1 MKRKQV
7 AIFYLLALLF
17 VCAGLGC
24 LPLIPIRVA
33 PVVPHPIY
41 RLTFVSLVGMIWR
54 LGLVGVSYRWEW
66 YTGVV
71 VLTLIILGIVSS
83 VFLMARLKRSL
94 ATARNGNSQPG
105 GRNEQVE

>member
-1 MKRKQV
+1 MKSNWRT
-7 AIFYLLALLF
+7 IFRYLLTLLF

-33 PVVPHPIY
+33 PVVPHPVY
-41 RLTFVSLVGMIWR
+41 RLTFVSLVGMTWR

-71 VLTLIILGIVSS
+71 VLTLIVLGIVSS
-83 VFLMARLKRSL
+83 VFLMTRLKRSL
-94 ATARNGNSQPG
+94 G
-105 GRNEQVE
+105 

>member
-54 LGLVGVSYRWEW
+54 LGLVGVGGW
-66 YTGVV
+66 GV
-71 VLTLIILGIVSS
+71 
-83 VFLMARLKRSL
+83 
-94 ATARNGNSQPG
+94 QPHRG
-105 GRNEQVE
+105 DSEQQRERGKGQWFAE